1 MEPQYEKTPSI
12 VARKVAGELLL
23 IPFKEN
29 LGDLSSMYTA
39 NDVGTHIWELLM
51 QNYSVPQIIKTLL
64 EAYEVEE
71 PRLKEDVNNF
81 LEQLVE
87 AGSIVQKNV

>member
-1 MEPQYEKTPSI
+1 MEIQYEKSPSI
-12 VARKVAGELLL
+12 IARKVAGELLL

-51 QNYSVPQIIKTLL
+51 QQHSISKIIQTLL
-64 EAYEVEE
+64 DEYEVEE
-71 PRLKEDVNNF
+71 PQLKEDVNNF
-81 LEQLVE
+81 LEQLVSAE
-87 AGSIVQKNV
+87 SIVQKSV